1 MHGRCKAATLVQT
14 AHVPYSLCDSHL
26 PVSLMPAQA
35 HPEPAPE
42 VVLAKAVLNAA
53 AQLGLKQADLAAVL
67 GMHRTAI
74 SRLKQNPSLSPRSK
88 EGELALLLVRLARA
102 LFALTGGD
110 QDWIRHFMR
119 TPNKVTGGIPARQI
133 ESIQGLVT
141 VLQFVDAI
149 RGKV

>member
-1 MHGRCKAATLVQT
+1 
-14 AHVPYSLCDSHL
+14 
-26 PVSLMPAQA
+26 
-35 HPEPAPE
+35 
-42 VVLAKAVLNAA
+42 
-53 AQLGLKQADLAAVL
+53 
-67 GMHRTAI
+67 
-74 SRLKQNPSLSPRSK
+74 
-88 EGELALLLVRLARA
+88 LVRLARA

>member
-1 MHGRCKAATLVQT
+1 
-14 AHVPYSLCDSHL
+14 
-26 PVSLMPAQA
+26 MPAQA